1 MQAQRFFI
9 KISVF
14 VLINSILIWLSL
26 EALHFIEGSNPYQNW
41 ETESDGLII
50 PKNKP
55 FDLLLMGSSHARIF
69 ARDKNL
75 LRVDSILHKNTID
88 IGKGGGGGGIVSNLI
103 LLKYFYA
110 QGNAAEQVVYFID
123 AWPFFSRKWNEDN
136 YFLTNEPIRFQLF
149 KECLNKHIDRDVLL
163 NYFKSKYTIDWLEQK
178 PQTRE
183 INNDVLK
190 DVSPEA
196 IKKRLASLYI
206 EPYDEQLFN
215 HYAKLLEEVVQIAQ
229 AHHSKLT
236 FIFPSTLLDD
246 NRGKDK
252 VVQLLSGFKTKYG
265 VGFYD
270 YSNAIQDNNL
280 FYDHDHLNTK
290 GVVYFT
296 EKYLKPIVH

>member
-1 MQAQRFFI
+1 MQVNKFI
-9 KISVF
+9 LNAALF
-14 VLINSILIWLSL
+14 VLINIVLIWLSL
-26 EALHFIEGSNPYQNW
+26 QILKAFENKYSYQNW
-41 ETESDGLII
+41 DTESDGLIT
-50 PKNKP
+50 PKNKR
-55 FDLLLMGSSHARIF
+55 FDLLIMGSSHARIF

-103 LLKYFYA
+103 LLKYFYS
-110 QGNAAEQVVYFID
+110 QGNSADQIVYFID

-136 YFLTNEPIRFQLF
+136 YFLTNEPIRYQLF
-149 KECLNKHIDRDVLL
+149 KECLHYHIDRDVLL
-163 NYFKSKYTIDWLEQK
+163 NYFKSKYTFDWLEQQ

-196 IKKRLASLYI
+196 IQKRLASLYI
-206 EPYDEQLFN
+206 EPYDEKLFN
-215 HYAKLLEEVVQIAQ
+215 HYANLLEEVVELAQ
-229 AHHSKLT
+229 AHHSRLT
-236 FIFPSTLLDD
+236 FIFPATLLDD
-246 NRGKDK
+246 NRGKEK
-252 VVQLLSGFKTKYG
+252 VVKLLTDFKTKYG

-270 YSNAIQDNNL
+270 YSNAIQDYKL

-290 GVVYFT
+290 GVVFFT